1 MQTYLVKPSSD
12 IDGAVLNDFIHDLRQ
27 RGLEVWVK
35 KLKKKKKKNM
45 QEMSLFLQY
54 FHPNTL
60 DRGNKAPLRTS
71 FKFNLE
77 M

>member
-27 RGLEVWVK
+27 RGLEVWVT
-35 KLKKKKKKNM
+35 KLKQKKKNM

-54 FHPNTL
+54 FHPNML
-60 DRGNKAPLRTS
+60 DRGNKALLKTN